1 MESHVAKSIFSNS
14 AQRYFARPNAMDMES
29 SDHTE
34 TSNGWCDSLHII
46 RGQRSDQPFFYNI
59 EHLMLNNS

>member
-1 MESHVAKSIFSNS
+1 MESHVAKSILSNS

-46 RGQRSDQPFFYNI
+46 RG
-59 EHLMLNNS
+59 